1 MTLPRPAAPPPRRA
15 HGDEGGVAALETV
28 ALLPWLVV
36 LAVACLQLAAAVWT
50 ATSTDLA
57 VRQAARA
64 DSLGRDPRLAAE
76 RALPAGLS
84 VKRLERF
91 GPDNG
96 VRLVVGVPRVSP
108 LPRFD
113 VTRTLELP

>member
-1 MTLPRPAAPPPRRA
+1 MTRRRR
-15 HGDEGGVAALETV
+15 DEGGLAALEAV
-28 ALLPWLVV
+28 ALLPWLLVIT
-36 LAVACLQLAAAVWT
+36 LAALQLAAAVWT
-50 ATSTDLA
+50 ATSADLA

-64 DSLGRDPRLAAE
+64 DSLGRDARLAAE

-91 GPDNG
+91 GPDSG

-113 VTRTLELP
+113 ITRTVELP

>member
-1 MTLPRPAAPPPRRA
+1 MRRARPRP
-15 HGDEGGVAALETV
+15 DDGGVASVEVV
-28 ALLPWLVV
+28 ALLPWLLVIA
-36 LAVACLQLAAAVWT
+36 LAALQLAATVWT
-50 ATSTDLA
+50 VTSADLA

-64 DSLGRDPRLAAE
+64 GSLGRDPRVAAE

-96 VRLVVGVPRVSP
+96 VRLVVGVPRVSLIP
-108 LPRFD
+108 SFD
-113 VTRTLELP
+113 ITRTVELP